1 MPERK
6 RHQAEWAQMLLVA
19 VVTAIAGEFKITPFS
34 GELFRIGLGSSAFL
48 LCLLL
53 MRQLPYMLTGVVTGI
68 TVLCFRM
75 IMDAVYVD
83 DSFSFA
89 ASLHSHFSAGLYYMI
104 FAVGMGRIQTRLSEF
119 HPLILGSFITVIEF
133 ISNELEL
140 LTRSIL
146 FGYPYLYSAQW
157 LLLGATAVL
166 RSYFVVGLY
175 SSITINQMRVVHNEQ
190 QKRMEQMLN
199 IGSGLYGEVFYL
211 KKSMDTLE
219 RITAKSHNLYDR
231 LGETGSQEERRA
243 MLEITQQIHEVKKD
257 SQRILAGLLKLFDRK
272 TTTEMSLSEIADFV
286 FRSNSGYSQMLR
298 KDIRMEREIRTDY
311 VTDHYILLLT
321 VLNNLVSNAIEA
333 IDQEGRVRIRIY
345 EENAETVIAVSDTG
359 EGIAE
364 QNREIIFEPGFTTK
378 FNQSGYAA
386 TGIGLSHVR
395 DIVQAFGG
403 KLRLQPSEQAED
415 TTFILIFSTDSLK
428 KGV

>member
-1 MPERK
+1 LPERK
-6 RHQAEWAQMLLVA
+6 RHQAEWTQMLLVA
-19 VVTAIAGEFKITPFS
+19 VVTAIAGEFKVTPFS

-53 MRQLPYMLTGVVTGI
+53 MRQLPYTLTGVVTGI

-75 IMDAVYVD
+75 IMDAVNVEG
-83 DSFSFA
+83 SFSFA
-89 ASLHSHFSAGLYYMI
+89 ASLHSHFSAGLYYMV

-119 HPLILGSFITVIEF
+119 HPLLLGSFITVIEF

-146 FGYPYLYSAQW
+146 FDYPYLYSAQW

-219 RITAKSHNLYDR
+219 QITAKSHNLYDR
-231 LGETGSQEERRA
+231 LGESGNQEERRA

-286 FRSNSGYSQMLR
+286 FRSNLGYSQMLR

-345 EENAETVIAVSDTG
+345 EEKAETVIAVSDTG